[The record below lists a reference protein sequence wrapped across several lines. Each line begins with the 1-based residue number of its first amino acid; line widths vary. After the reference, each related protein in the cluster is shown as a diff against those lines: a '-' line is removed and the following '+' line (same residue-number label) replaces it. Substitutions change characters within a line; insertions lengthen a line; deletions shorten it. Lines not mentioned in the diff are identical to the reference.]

1 MSLAKETDLRVDWPL
16 TDQCLHIFPKIWLG
30 RRDSTFSLGVSPENK
45 CQTWELLVV
54 VSPAIYGQ
62 SSRRI
67 CAKKDKKKKSRHT
80 GELERELW
88 LLFLYQFPLF
98 EDSYM
103 IVNGVHVTPNPYNIP
118 SHTWAQLF
126 LSFIELISVTYQKW
140 VLRKP
145 QLKQSKSPI
154 KLLLL

>member
-16 TDQCLHIFPKIWLG
+16 TDQCLHLFPKIWLG

-67 CAKKDKKKKSRHT
+67 CAKKDKKKKQAHRRV
-80 GELERELW
+80 GERALAA
-88 LLFLYQFPLF
+88 FPVP
-98 EDSYM
+98 DPT
-103 IVNGVHVTPNPYNIP
+103 V
-118 SHTWAQLF
+118 
-126 LSFIELISVTYQKW
+126 
-140 VLRKP
+140 
-145 QLKQSKSPI
+145 
-154 KLLLL
+154 